1 MVAIQVENFRL
12 TVPGGGIQCLVAS
25 PDSYA
30 VRPAVIVLHEV
41 FGVDEHMRELC
52 RRLAR
57 AGYVALLPDLHGRTG
72 GPGKLEDLT
81 AIRAAAA
88 SLGDAQVLGDI
99 GACLDRL
106 RTLPA
111 VRDDRVAVL
120 GYCLGGAFAIQAA
133 GVFRARLRAAIA
145 FYGRVRLRELGP
157 EKPRH
162 PSDALAGGCC
172 PVQGHFGEEDQ
183 GIPLTEVAA
192 LRARL
197 GQLNPES
204 AVYTYPG
211 AGHGFFDDTRNSFHR
226 EAAERSWGRATA
238 FLQRH
243 LDRA

>member
-1 MVAIQVENFRL
+1 MAAIQVEDLRL
-12 TVPGGGIQCLVAS
+12 AVPGGAIQCLVTY

-30 VRPAVIVLHEV
+30 VRPAVVLLHEV
-41 FGVDEHMRELC
+41 FGVEEHMRELS

-57 AGYVALLPDLHGRTG
+57 AGYVAVLPDLYGRRG
-72 GPGKLEDLT
+72 GPGKLDDVT

-88 SLGDAQVLGDI
+88 SLSDTQVLGDI
-99 GACLDRL
+99 GACLDHL

-133 GVFRARLRAAIA
+133 GVHRPRLSAAIV
-145 FYGRVRLRELGP
+145 FYGRVRYRDLTL

-162 PSDALAGGCC
+162 PIDALAGGCC

-197 GQLNPES
+197 GELNPES

-211 AGHGFFDDTRNSFHR
+211 AGHGFFNDARSSYHR
-226 EAAERSWGRATA
+226 EAAERSWARTRA

-243 LDRA
+243 VGRP